1 MSVVTALV
9 LEQVGLDILK
19 DREEGAA
26 GCVGSNTAAGAGY
39 ALRDCGYEGHQKE
52 SDKRCDR
59 AAYR

>member
-1 MSVVTALV
+1 MECQAESLVSVVTALV

-39 ALRDCGYEGHQKE
+39 ALRDGSWKN
-52 SDKRCDR
+52 RCQ
-59 AAYR
+59 